1 MKGGNMADFFE
12 QQADWLKTWQESQ
25 ETLMKQYTGLG
36 EEWMAKMLGTSKKDP
51 DSSKDRV
58 HSQAVLEEQFREFSQ
73 RMNEMAVN
81 AWGGKIPAEM
91 SKFMDISF
99 FGEFYKNW
107 LSSLQL
113 PEGMKTLPG
122 MDSGWQQAT
131 DFLHSFLE
139 KNNPFFSSFSN
150 PNIAGQMSRFLGMM
164 LGTLGQ
170 EEGAISNI
178 LTGYQDLFSKMF
190 ESTTAESIEKLA
202 EAFDSWAQE
211 MEKRLSAPKMGINR
225 ELAHDMSQLLVLSQ
239 DYVRAY
245 SKIARLVEATGRK
258 AGLRFQAKLS
268 ESALKNKPVDKFV
281 DLCALWSVENEAIFS
296 EVMASEEF
304 AKMQGDFLDAGHRLK
319 IHLNMLAERALE
331 PTPIALKR
339 DLDLA
344 IEEITQLKR
353 DMRILQRELQENG
366 QETRMARAAQAAAE
380 EELKKTRIALNAAE
394 AAALVKPEKAT
405 AAAGAPVAEP
415 AKKVR
420 TDKKTVKAATKA
432 SAKTKSVNAQ

>member
-25 ETLMKQYTGLG
+25 ETLLKQYSGLG
-36 EEWMAKMLGTSKKDP
+36 EEWMAKILGTSKKDP
-51 DSSKDRV
+51 DSSKDGV
-58 HSQAVLEEQFREFSQ
+58 HYQGVLEEQYREFSQ
-73 RMNEMAVN
+73 RMNEMVVN

-113 PEGMKTLPG
+113 PEGMKN
-122 MDSGWQQAT
+122 SGWQQAT

-139 KNNPFFSSFSN
+139 KNNPFFSSFNNS
-150 PNIAGQMSRFLGMM
+150 NIAGQMSRFLGMM

-202 EAFDSWAQE
+202 GAFDSWALE

-239 DYVRAY
+239 DYIRAY

-268 ESALKNKPVDKFV
+268 ELALKNKPVDKFV
-281 DLCALWSVENEAIFS
+281 DLCALWSVENEAIFT

-304 AKMQGDFLDAGHRLK
+304 AKIQGDFLDAGHRLK

-353 DMRILQRELQENG
+353 DMRILQRELRENG
-366 QETRMARAAQAAAE
+366 KETRMARVAQAAAE
-380 EELKKTRIALNAAE
+380 EELKKTKIAVNAAE
-394 AAALVKPEKAT
+394 AAALLKPEKAM
-405 AAAGAPVAEP
+405 AAAGAPVEEP
-415 AKKVR
+415 AKRVR
-420 TDKKTVKAATKA
+420 TEKKAVKAATKA
-432 SAKTKSVNAQ
+432 SAKNKSVNA